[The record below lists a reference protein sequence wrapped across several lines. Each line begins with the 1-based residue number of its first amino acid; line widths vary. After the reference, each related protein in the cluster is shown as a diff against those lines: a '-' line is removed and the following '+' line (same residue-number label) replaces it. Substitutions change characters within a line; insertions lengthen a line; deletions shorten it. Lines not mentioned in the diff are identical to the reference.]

1 LLVII
6 TKHLDKRNNPVF
18 SEQIDDTI
26 ECEKLKMEADISSQ
40 AVGLAS
46 SADFSLLNLFIRAD
60 IIVKTVIILL
70 IACSIYSWAII
81 IEKVKFFKKINI
93 LSEEFEEKF
102 WRSKSA
108 ETFYNNLPSNTEDPM
123 TALFKESMQGLLKS
137 KSKTNLVE
145 KMGGILEV
153 GIEKQISKI
162 EKGFTFLA
170 TVGSTA
176 PFIGLFGTVWGIMNS
191 FQSIAISR
199 NTSLAI
205 VAPGIAEAL
214 FATAL
219 GLLAAIPAV
228 VAYNRFNNDSRKYS
242 QKLESFSKR
251 FLSII

>member
-1 LLVII
+1 
-6 TKHLDKRNNPVF
+6 
-18 SEQIDDTI
+18 
-26 ECEKLKMEADISSQ
+26 MEADITSQ

-46 SADFSLLNLFIRAD
+46 NTDFSLWSLFIRAD
-60 IIVKTVIILL
+60 FIVKSVILML
-70 IACSIYSWAII
+70 IGCSIYSWAII
-81 IEKVKFFKKINI
+81 IEKFRLFKKIN
-93 LSEEFEEKF
+93 LESEEFEEKF
-102 WRSKSA
+102 WKSKSA
-108 ETFYNNLPSNTEDPM
+108 ENFYNSLPVNLDNPM
-123 TALFKESMQGLLKS
+123 ALLFKDSMQTLLKAKN
-137 KSKTNLVE
+137 KSNLNE
-145 KMGGILEV
+145 RMSSMLEAN
-153 GIEKQISKI
+153 IEKQMVTL

-228 VAYNRFNNDSRKYS
+228 VAYNKYNNDSKKYL
-242 QKLESFSKR
+242 QKLENFSKK

>member
-1 LLVII
+1 
-6 TKHLDKRNNPVF
+6 
-18 SEQIDDTI
+18 
-26 ECEKLKMEADISSQ
+26 MEADITTQ
-40 AVGLAS
+40 AVGLAT
-46 SADFSLLNLFIRAD
+46 SADFSLINLFIRAD
-60 IIVKTVIILL
+60 IIVKSVIIIL
-70 IACSIYSWAII
+70 IACSVYSWAII
-81 IEKVKFFKKINI
+81 IEKYRLFKKIN
-93 LSEEFEEKF
+93 LTSEDFEEKF

-108 ETFYNNLPSNTEDPM
+108 ETFYNSLPSTTDDPM
-123 TALFKESMQGLLKS
+123 TELFKDSMEGLLKS
-137 KSKTNLVE
+137 KSKTNLIE
-145 KMGGILEV
+145 KMGGMLEA

-162 EKGFTFLA
+162 DKGFTFLA

-228 VAYNRFNNDSRKYS
+228 VAYNRFNSESRKYS
-242 QKLESFSKR
+242 QKLENFSKR

>member
-1 LLVII
+1 
-6 TKHLDKRNNPVF
+6 
-18 SEQIDDTI
+18 
-26 ECEKLKMEADISSQ
+26 MEADITSQ

-46 SADFSLLNLFIRAD
+46 NTDFSLWSLFLRAD
-60 IIVKTVIILL
+60 FVVKSVILML
-70 IACSIYSWAII
+70 IGCSIYSWAVI
-81 IEKVKFFKKINI
+81 IEKFRLFKKIN
-93 LSEEFEEKF
+93 LESEEFEEKF
-102 WRSKSA
+102 WKSKSA
-108 ETFYNNLPSNTEDPM
+108 ETFYNSLPADVENP
-123 TALFKESMQGLLKS
+123 TASLFKDTMQSLLKA
-137 KSKTNLVE
+137 KGKTNLNE
-145 KMGGILEV
+145 RMASILEV
-153 GIEKQISKI
+153 NIEKQISKI
-162 EKGFTFLA
+162 DKGFTFLA

-228 VAYNRFNNDSRKYS
+228 VAYNKFNNDSKKYS
-242 QKLESFSKR
+242 QRLENFSKR

>member
-1 LLVII
+1 
-6 TKHLDKRNNPVF
+6 
-18 SEQIDDTI
+18 
-26 ECEKLKMEADISSQ
+26 MEADISSQ

-46 SADFSLLNLFIRAD
+46 SADFSLINLFIRAD
-60 IIVKTVIILL
+60 IIVKSVIIIL
-70 IACSIYSWAII
+70 IACSIYSWAVI
-81 IEKVKFFKKINI
+81 IEKFRLFKKINQ
-93 LSEEFEEKF
+93 STEEFETKF
-102 WRSKSA
+102 WNSKSA
-108 ETFYNNLPSNTEDPM
+108 ESFYNNLPTNIEDPM
-123 TALFKESMQGLLKS
+123 ALIFKDAMQNLLK
-137 KSKTNLVE
+137 KRSKTDLHDR
-145 KMGGILEV
+145 MTTMLET

-162 EKGFTFLA
+162 SKGYTFLA

-228 VAYNRFNNDSRKYS
+228 IAYNKFNNDSILYS
-242 QKLESFSKR
+242 KKLENFSKR
-251 FLSII
+251 FLTII

>member
-1 LLVII
+1 
-6 TKHLDKRNNPVF
+6 
-18 SEQIDDTI
+18 
-26 ECEKLKMEADISSQ
+26 MEADISTQ

-46 SADFSLLNLFIRAD
+46 SADFSLINLFLRAD
-60 IIVKTVIILL
+60 IIVKSVIVLL
-70 IACSIYSWAII
+70 IACSIYSWAVI
-81 IEKVKFFKKINI
+81 IEKFRLFKKINI
-93 LSEEFEEKF
+93 STEEFETKF
-102 WRSKSA
+102 WNSRSA
-108 ETFYNNLPSNTEDPM
+108 ESFYNNLPSNIEDPM
-123 TALFKESMQGLLKS
+123 ALVFKDAMQNLLKRR
-137 KSKTNLVE
+137 SKTDLNSR
-145 KMGGILEV
+145 MTTILET

-162 EKGFTFLA
+162 SKGFTFLA

-228 VAYNRFNNDSRKYS
+228 VAYNKFNNDSIKYS
-242 QKLESFSKR
+242 RRLENFSKR
-251 FLSII
+251 FLTII

>member
-1 LLVII
+1 
-6 TKHLDKRNNPVF
+6 
-18 SEQIDDTI
+18 
-26 ECEKLKMEADISSQ
+26 MEADITSQ

-46 SADFSLLNLFIRAD
+46 SADFSIINLFIRAD
-60 IIVKTVIILL
+60 IIVKSVIIIL

-81 IEKVKFFKKINI
+81 IEKIKLFKKINI
-93 LSEEFEEKF
+93 SSAEFEDKF
-102 WRSKSA
+102 WKSKSA
-108 ETFYNNLPSNTEDPM
+108 ESFYNNIPRNIEDPM
-123 TALFKESMQGLLKS
+123 ALVFKASMEAAFKTR
-137 KSKTNLVE
+137 SKTQLNDRLSN
-145 KMGGILEV
+145 MLQIN
-153 GIEKQISKI
+153 IEKQMEKI
-162 EKGFTFLA
+162 EKSYTFLA

-228 VAYNRFNNDSRKYS
+228 VAYNKFNSDSKKYS
-242 QKLESFSKR
+242 QKLENFSKR
-251 FLSII
+251 FLTII

>member
-1 LLVII
+1 
-6 TKHLDKRNNPVF
+6 
-18 SEQIDDTI
+18 
-26 ECEKLKMEADISSQ
+26 MEADISTQ

-46 SADFSLLNLFIRAD
+46 SADFSLMSLFLRAD
-60 IIVKTVIILL
+60 FVVKSVIIIL
-70 IACSIYSWAII
+70 IACSIYSWAVI
-81 IEKVKFFKKINI
+81 IEKFRLFKKI
-93 LSEEFEEKF
+93 SQSTEAFETKF
-102 WRSKSA
+102 WNSKSA
-108 ETFYNNLPSNTEDPM
+108 ESFYNNLPANIDDPM
-123 TALFKESMQGLLKS
+123 ALVFKDAMQNLLK
-137 KSKTNLVE
+137 KRSKTDLNNR
-145 KMGGILEV
+145 MTILLET

-162 EKGFTFLA
+162 SKGFTFLA

-228 VAYNRFNNDSRKYS
+228 IAYNKFNNDTVKYS
-242 QKLESFSKR
+242 QKLENFSRR
-251 FLSII
+251 FLTII

>member
-1 LLVII
+1 
-6 TKHLDKRNNPVF
+6 
-18 SEQIDDTI
+18 
-26 ECEKLKMEADISSQ
+26 MEADITTQ

-46 SADFSLLNLFIRAD
+46 NTDFSLWKLFLRAD
-60 IIVKTVIILL
+60 FIVKSVILIL

-81 IEKVKFFKKINI
+81 VEKVKLFKKIH
-93 LSEEFEEKF
+93 LSTDQFEKNF
-102 WRSKSA
+102 WKSKSA
-108 ETFYNNLPSNTEDPM
+108 ETFYNTLPEKINDPM
-123 TALFKESMQGLLKS
+123 ANVFKNSMKTLLKS
-137 KSKTNLVE
+137 KRSPNLQE
-145 KMGGILEV
+145 KMSRMLEIN
-153 GIEKQISKI
+153 IEQEIEKI
-162 EKGFTFLA
+162 EKNYTFLA

-228 VAYNRFNNDSRKYS
+228 VAFNKFNNDSKKYT
-242 QKLESFSKR
+242 QKLENFSKR
-251 FLSII
+251 LLSII

>member
-1 LLVII
+1 
-6 TKHLDKRNNPVF
+6 
-18 SEQIDDTI
+18 
-26 ECEKLKMEADISSQ
+26 MEADITSQ

-46 SADFSLLNLFIRAD
+46 NTDFSLWSLFLRAD
-60 IIVKTVIILL
+60 FIVKSVILML

-81 IEKVKFFKKINI
+81 FEKFKLFKKIN
-93 LSEEFEEKF
+93 LESEEFEENF
-102 WRSKSA
+102 WKSKSA
-108 ETFYNNLPSNTEDPM
+108 ESFYNSLPVNLENPM
-123 TALFKESMQGLLKS
+123 ALLFKDSMQTLLKAKN
-137 KSKTNLVE
+137 KSNLNE
-145 KMGGILEV
+145 RMTGMLDIN
-153 GIEKQISKI
+153 IEKQMSKI
-162 EKGFTFLA
+162 DKGFTFLA

-228 VAYNRFNNDSRKYS
+228 VAYNKFNNDSKKYS
-242 QKLESFSKR
+242 QKLENFSKR